1 MNVSLTSKLESY
13 VRAKVEAGAYNNA
26 SEVIREALRAMIER
40 EETQRALLRGG
51 LAEQAALYR
60 PKGRVESARAPRP
73 LTKAE
78 RARAAIEKRKFARL
92 QAAIRE
98 GIDGP
103 DDPDFSF
110 DKLRASLRKPGRGRS

>member
-1 MNVSLTSKLESY
+1 MNVSLTPKLEGY
-13 VRAKVEAGAYNNA
+13 VRAKVESGAYNNA

-40 EETQRALLRGG
+40 EATQSALLRGG

-60 PKGRVESARAPRP
+60 PKGRVEAAKAPRQP
-73 LTKAE
+73 TKAE
-78 RARAAIEKRKFARL
+78 RERAAIEKRKFDRL

-98 GIDGP
+98 GIEGP

-110 DKLRASLRKPGRGRS
+110 DKLRASLRKPGRGQS